1 MKHVYITNFRQ
12 LCAFTCGQDGNI
24 SQGLHCTLVV
34 YILSCMV
41 SASSLLLCCRLL
53 GLTQFLD
60 VDCASDNVV
69 GVKLDLPW
77 MEYVYVLV
85 VIFFYFILAW
95 ELRRCRRKVFVL
107 SFLD

>member
-1 MKHVYITNFRQ
+1 MSYF
-12 LCAFTCGQDGNI
+12 AFACGQDGYI
-24 SQGLHCTLVV
+24 SQGLHCTLVA
-34 YILSCMV
+34 YILSGV
-41 SASSLLLCCRLL
+41 FSASSLFLCYRLL

-85 VIFFYFILAW
+85 IVFFYFILAW
-95 ELRRCRRKVFVL
+95 ELRRCRRKVFVF